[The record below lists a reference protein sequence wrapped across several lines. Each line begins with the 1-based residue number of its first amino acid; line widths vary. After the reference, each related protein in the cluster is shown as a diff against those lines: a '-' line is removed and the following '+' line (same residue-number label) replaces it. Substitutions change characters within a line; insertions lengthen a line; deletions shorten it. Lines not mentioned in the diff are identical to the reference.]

1 MRKLIGISGKIGS
14 GKSTFAEY
22 LSEIIWN
29 DLWIDSMVVSIG
41 DAVKEECAAVF
52 GFPVK
57 YAYTQAGKDT
67 FISVPAQGK
76 HMTIRKILQW
86 WGTDI
91 MRTLVDEDYWIKVLD
106 QRLGDGV
113 VIIDDIRFPNE
124 ADYIKSKGGYLIRLD
139 TTYTETS
146 EKLRYHLSETVLDD
160 YQGFDLRL
168 SPEYGTLGKVA
179 HELDLSVILG
189 LES

>member
-14 GKSTFAEY
+14 GKSTLAEY

-29 DLWIDSMVVSIG
+29 DLCIDSMVVSIG

-57 YAYTQAGKDT
+57 YAYTQAGKNT

-168 SPEYGTLGKVA
+168 SPEHGTLGKVA

>member
-14 GKSTFAEY
+14 GKSTLAGY
-22 LSEIIWN
+22 LMQIIKGECV
-29 DLWIDSMVVSIG
+29 IESIG
-41 DAVKEECAAVF
+41 NEVKRECSRIF
-52 GFPVK
+52 GFDLNL
-57 YAYTQAGKDT
+57 AYSQGGKNKK
-67 FISVPAQGK
+67 IYIPAQGK
-76 HMTIRKILQW
+76 TMTIRKILQW

-91 MRTLVDEDYWIKVLD
+91 MRTLVDPDHWIKAID
-106 QRLGDGV
+106 RTWGSGV
-113 VIIDDIRFPNE
+113 IIIDDIRFPNE

>member
-14 GKSTFAEY
+14 GKSTLAEY

-29 DLWIDSMVVSIG
+29 DLCIDSMVVSIG

-57 YAYTQAGKDT
+57 YAYTQAGKNT
-67 FISVPAQGK
+67 FIPVPAQGK

-113 VIIDDIRFPNE
+113 IIIDDIRFPNE

-146 EKLRYHLSETVLDD
+146 EKLAYHLSETALDD

-168 SPEYGTLGKVA
+168 SPEYGALGKVA